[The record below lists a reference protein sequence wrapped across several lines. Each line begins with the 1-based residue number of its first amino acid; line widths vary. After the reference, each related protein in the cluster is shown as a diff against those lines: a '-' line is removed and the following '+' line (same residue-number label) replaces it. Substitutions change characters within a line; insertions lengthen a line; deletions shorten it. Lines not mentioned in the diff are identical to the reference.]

1 MFKRRTP
8 EEDLKLLNG
17 DPRKAI
23 AAMFVP
29 FLLTAMVVQVN
40 QFADTFW
47 VSGLGAVAGSA
58 VSTIIPVY
66 AMMMMVGMGLSVG
79 ATTAIAFRL
88 GREDRKGAGNLAG
101 QTMILGILSS
111 MISSV
116 LIFLLLDPAIDLMG
130 AGDIRA
136 ECWSYMLPFILLS
149 PPVICEAAFAG
160 ILRGQGAATKSTVMQ
175 VVAALFNI
183 FLDPLF
189 IYTLGM
195 GLSGA
200 ALATCTSALLALI
213 IGFSFSVRGSLPVA
227 LRRSDLRPE
236 KEGMKEVLGVGG
248 PRTVQGL
255 ISAVTDLL
263 QRIFLIVAGGTN
275 AAMFYN
281 YTWRYL
287 GLVQLPTGALDTAM
301 VPVCSAANG
310 RNDAESMRSGIRY
323 TLKLVIACS
332 LVSTVL
338 LYFLADPLISIM
350 TQEATMRPLHSTFVW
365 TLQVSAVLL
374 PFAAM
379 MGIGNSILQALKK
392 AKYSMYYMLLWGVI
406 KLAGYAVACVYSFEA
421 IIYVM
426 VLMHVFGGICLIWMA
441 NREFSER
448 FPGIHLF

>member
-17 DPRKAI
+17 DPKKAI

-66 AMMMMVGMGLSVG
+66 GMMMMVGMGLAVG

-88 GREDRKGAGNLAG
+88 GRDEREEAGNLAG
-101 QTMILGILSS
+101 QTMLLAIFFSV
-111 MISSV
+111 ISSV
-116 LIFLLLDPAIDLMG
+116 LVFLLLDAAIDLMG
-130 AGDIRA
+130 AGDVRK
-136 ECWSYMLPFILLS
+136 ECHDYMMPFVLLS
-149 PPVICEAAFAG
+149 PLVICESAFAG
-160 ILRGQGAATKSTVMQ
+160 ILRGQGAAAKSTVMQ
-175 VVAALFNI
+175 VTAALFNI
-183 FLDPLF
+183 ALDPVF
-189 IYTLGM
+189 IYTLGL

-200 ALATCTSALLALI
+200 AFATCISALLALI
-213 IGFSFSVRGSLPVA
+213 IGFSFSLGGKLPVA
-227 LRRSDLRPE
+227 LRLSALRPHR
-236 KEGMKEVLGVGG
+236 EGIKEVLGVGG
-248 PRTVQGL
+248 PRALQGL
-255 ISAVTDLL
+255 ISSFTDLL
-263 QRIFLIVAGGTN
+263 QRVFLIIAGGTN

-281 YTWRYL
+281 YAWRYL
-287 GLVQLPTGALDTAM
+287 GLVQLPTGALDTSM

-310 RNDAESMRSGIRY
+310 RNDAESMRAGIRY
-323 TLKLVIACS
+323 TLKLVIVCS

-338 LYFLADPLISIM
+338 LYLLADPLISIM

-374 PFAAM
+374 PFAAL
-379 MGIGNSILQALKK
+379 MGIGNSVLQALKK
-392 AKYSMYYMLLWGVI
+392 AKYSMYYMLLWSVI
-406 KLAGYAVACVYSFEA
+406 KLAAYAVVCVYSFEA

-441 NREFSER
+441 NKEFAER
-448 FPGIHLF
+448 FPGLHLF